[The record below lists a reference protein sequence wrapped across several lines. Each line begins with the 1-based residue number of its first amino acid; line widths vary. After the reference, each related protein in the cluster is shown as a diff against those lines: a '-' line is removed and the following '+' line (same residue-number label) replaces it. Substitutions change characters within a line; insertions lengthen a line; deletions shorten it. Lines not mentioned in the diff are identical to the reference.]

1 MPKRE
6 LLTALRIAIADAG
19 LQALL
24 FAAERGKQL
33 VIHAAGPGAEAASL
47 STPATRRGLRK
58 GLTWVRRYGADA
70 QTLDLATWR
79 STWNAQG
86 VPR

>member
-1 MPKRE
+1 MPRD
-6 LLTALRIAIADAG
+6 LLIELRIAIADEG

-24 FAAERGKQL
+24 FAAEHGKQL

-47 STPATRRGLRK
+47 STPATRRGLRR
-58 GLTWVRRYGADA
+58 GLTWVRRYGAAA

-79 STWNAQG
+79 STWSAEG
-86 VPR
+86 ATP